1 MNYSLL
7 QKQIRSLL
15 ENETDMIANMA
26 NFSAFIFQEMDKI
39 NWAGFYFVKDNQ
51 LVLGPFQG
59 KVACV
64 RIPWGKGVCGTAA
77 EKQDSIIVENVNNF
91 PGHIACDSASKSEIV
106 IPLIINNKTFA
117 VFDIDS
123 PNTARFK
130 EDDKQGMESLIKI
143 FMEATLF

>member
-1 MNYSLL
+1 MNYPLL
-7 QKQIRSLL
+7 QKQIQSLL
-15 ENETDMIANMA
+15 ENETDVIANMA

-77 EKQDSIIVENVNNF
+77 EKQNSIIVENVNSF
-91 PGHIACDSASKSEIV
+91 PGHIACDGASKSELV

-123 PNTARFK
+123 PNRARFN
-130 EDDKQGMESLIKI
+130 EDDKQSMESLIKI
-143 FMEATLF
+143 FMDTTVF

>member
-1 MNYSLL
+1 MNYPLL
-7 QKQIRSLL
+7 QKQIQSLL
-15 ENETDMIANMA
+15 ENETDVIANMA
-26 NFSAFIFQEMDKI
+26 NFSAFIFQEMDKV

-77 EKQDSIIVENVNNF
+77 EKQNSIIVENVNNF
-91 PGHIACDSASKSEIV
+91 PGHIACDGASKSELV

-123 PNTARFK
+123 PVIGRFNK
-130 EDDKQGMESLIKI
+130 DDKQSMESLIKI
-143 FMEATLF
+143 FMDATVF